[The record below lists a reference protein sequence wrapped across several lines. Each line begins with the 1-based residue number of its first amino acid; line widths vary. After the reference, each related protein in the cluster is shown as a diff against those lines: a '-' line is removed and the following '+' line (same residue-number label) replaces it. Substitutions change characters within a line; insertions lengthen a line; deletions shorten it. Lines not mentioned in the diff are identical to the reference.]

1 MLGGQRHPRGHTLQ
15 LFIDGLSRVYLAVMP
30 WTPASGTL
38 GSMKT
43 SVPATT
49 DAGPEKGRGMENRT
63 IALTPWIG
71 WIAGIALSWTASG
84 IVAAGAWWLL
94 YWPAILGV
102 AVASSK
108 LEERRGAEVAAQPML
123 RS

>member
-1 MLGGQRHPRGHTLQ
+1 
-15 LFIDGLSRVYLAVMP
+15 MP
-30 WTPASGTL
+30 WTPAPGTL
-38 GSMKT
+38 KSMKA
-43 SVPATT
+43 SAPATT
-49 DAGPEKGRGMENRT
+49 KAGPEKGRRMEYRAT
-63 IALTPWIG
+63 ALAPWIG

-102 AVASSK
+102 AVAFSR
-108 LEERRGAEVAAQPML
+108 LEERQGAEVATDPML